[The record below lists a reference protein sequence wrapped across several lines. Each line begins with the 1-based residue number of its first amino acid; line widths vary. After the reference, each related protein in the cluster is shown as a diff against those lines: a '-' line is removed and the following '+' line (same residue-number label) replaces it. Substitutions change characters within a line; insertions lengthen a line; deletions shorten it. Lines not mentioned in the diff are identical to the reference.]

1 MDRHSNNWIQ
11 QFFNANLI
19 DIILKIVLK
28 QNLSIRPI
36 LIDQDG
42 CTKLMYKYKHLM
54 YTEIV
59 QHTLGTKR
67 LRVMLSKAK
76 SPKSSDDKD
85 RMKFSS
91 RICRASNV
99 VY

>member
-1 MDRHSNNWIQ
+1 MDRN
-11 QFFNANLI
+11 
-19 DIILKIVLK
+19 
-28 QNLSIRPI
+28 
-36 LIDQDG
+36 G
-42 CTKLMYKYKHLM
+42 CTKLKYKHKHLM

-85 RMKFSS
+85 RTKFSS
-91 RICRASNV
+91 RIFYAGNV